1 MGIKSA
7 PMGNKFGPFALGLCV
22 CVYVHCR
29 ALIRSAENIY
39 RTKEAID
46 ISLFYESEIFLM
58 GLQST

>member
-29 ALIRSAENIY
+29 ALIRSAEECMRIY
-39 RTKEAID
+39 IKDKGGNRFI
-46 ISLFYESEIFLM
+46 IVL
-58 GLQST
+58 